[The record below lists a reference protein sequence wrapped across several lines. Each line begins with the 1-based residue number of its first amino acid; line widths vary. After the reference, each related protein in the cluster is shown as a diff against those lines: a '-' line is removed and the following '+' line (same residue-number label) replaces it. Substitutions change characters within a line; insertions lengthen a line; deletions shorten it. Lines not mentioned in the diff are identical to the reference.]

1 MNFYKRAAA
10 KMIRTGM
17 TENIRVPLRRSK
29 AIEFRFW
36 PAILSE
42 RRLRITQ
49 TVRLN
54 PSVLGQ
60 PGVADDYQSSDPAF
74 GVQFA
79 KREHRMKSII
89 FVIAAFLLLASAA
102 IAQNSTADWPTPKF
116 RFEVEYTFDGKAY
129 AFEVQEIGGLDTAL
143 PGIEYRK
150 EGDRV
155 FSVHTLPGPMNVSDL
170 TLIRGLF
177 APDKKFFDMY
187 RSIRET
193 TKPMRGTVIIKLLD
207 EDGNPTMTWTLKNAF
222 PKKVVGVNENSGS
235 FETLI
240 FVHDGMKIANQ

>member
-1 MNFYKRAAA
+1 
-10 KMIRTGM
+10 
-17 TENIRVPLRRSK
+17 
-29 AIEFRFW
+29 
-36 PAILSE
+36 
-42 RRLRITQ
+42 
-49 TVRLN
+49 
-54 PSVLGQ
+54 
-60 PGVADDYQSSDPAF
+60 
-74 GVQFA
+74 
-79 KREHRMKSII
+79 MKSII

-102 IAQNSTADWPTPKF
+102 LAQNSTADWPTPKF
-116 RFEVEYTFDGKAY
+116 RFEVEYTFDDKAY

-155 FSVHTLPGPMNVSDL
+155 FSVHTLPGPMNVSDI

-207 EDGNPTMTWTLKNAF
+207 EDGNPTMTWKLENAF
-222 PKKVVGVNENSGS
+222 PKKVVAVNENAGS
-235 FETLI
+235 FESIVFAHEGIML
-240 FVHDGMKIANQ
+240 KQQ